1 VTPRGVQLH
10 LGTAAAP
17 RLVDTLVMANLGYF
31 QLKAGPGVF
40 ALRLAPGRS
49 ARLYAVDDSTDGA
62 LAEDAAQARCRLG
75 NLPVPYTHMRAAS
88 ACVVPVRL
96 FTMVHLHYSTLGCL
110 TGRYAESVQFQR
122 RQASSVL

>member
-49 ARLYAVDDSTDGA
+49 ARLYAVDNSTDGA
-62 LAEDAAQARCRLG
+62 LAEDAAQARSY
-75 NLPVPYTHMRAAS
+75 NKINI
-88 ACVVPVRL
+88 
-96 FTMVHLHYSTLGCL
+96 
-110 TGRYAESVQFQR
+110 SVEQ
-122 RQASSVL
+122 